1 MDTEAQGMFT
11 FQDFEEATNKPE
23 FILSAIQ
30 RYKQTEEYEMA
41 LLADEYDAQRNT
53 TILKTARTIYNAAGV
68 EREDFTASNNKIAS
82 NFFNRLN
89 TQRCMYSLGNGVSF
103 IDPKEAQ
110 EGKKDETKEALGKHF
125 DHTMK
130 EAGYHA
136 LIHGMSYLFWDMD
149 RVYEFEMTEFVPF
162 DDETDGTLRAGA
174 RFWQLANDR
183 PLNVVLYEED
193 GYTKYRTGKDGR
205 LEEVQ
210 PKRGYKLTY
219 HYTEAGDTVSIDEE
233 NYVRLPVVRMY
244 ASRLKQST
252 LVGMRDAID
261 AYDLIKSG
269 FANDLQDC
277 AQVYWLVQ
285 NYGGMD
291 DTDMAEFLDRLKL
304 HHIVGIDTD
313 AGGGVTPYTQDI
325 PFQARET
332 LLAELRNGMYE
343 DFGGLDVHT
352 IAAGA
357 TNDHIDAAYQPL
369 DENASDFEHWVE
381 DAIVQ
386 LLGLQDID
394 DTPVF
399 RRQRISNLSEQ
410 VGILVQEAAWID
422 ANTII
427 RKLPNLTPEEAEAAI
442 VAREEEQMQ
451 MMGMMAQMNGQQ
463 VMPQPQ
469 VPTQEQQPQEELGE
483 GE

>member
-1 MDTEAQGMFT
+1 MFT
-11 FQDFEEATNKPE
+11 FQDFDEAKDKPA

-30 RYKQTEEYEMA
+30 AYKTTEEYKMA
-41 LLADEYDAQRNT
+41 LLADEYDAQRNV
-53 TILKTARTIYNAAGV
+53 TILKTARTIYNAAGI

-89 TQRCMYSLGNGVSF
+89 TQRCMYSLGSGVSF

-110 EGKKDETKEALGKHF
+110 KGTSDKTKEALGRHF
-125 DHTMK
+125 DHTIK

-136 LIHGMSYLFWDMD
+136 LIHGLSYLFWDMD
-149 RVYEFEMTEFVPF
+149 RVYEFELTEFVPF
-162 DDETDGTLRAGA
+162 DDETDGTLRAGV
-174 RFWQLANDR
+174 RFWQLAQDR

-193 GYTKYRTGKDGR
+193 GYTKYKTDKDGK
-205 LEEVQ
+205 LQEVQ
-210 PKRGYKLTY
+210 PKRGYKVTY

-252 LVGMRDAID
+252 LTGMRAAID

-285 NYGGMD
+285 NYGGMND
-291 DTDMAEFLDRLKL
+291 EDLSEFLDRLKL

-313 AGGGVTPYTQDI
+313 AGGGVTPYTQEI

-332 LLAELRNGMYE
+332 LLTELRNGLYE

-352 IAAGA
+352 VAAGA
-357 TNDHIDAAYQPL
+357 TNDHIDAAYQPM

-381 DAIVQ
+381 DAITQ
-386 LLGLQDID
+386 LLELQGIE
-394 DTPVF
+394 DTPMF
-399 RRQRISNLSEQ
+399 RRQRISNQSEQ
-410 VGILVQEAAWID
+410 VAILVQEAAWLD
-422 ANTII
+422 ANTIT

-442 VAREEEQMQ
+442 EAREEEQMQ
-451 MMGMMAQMNGQQ
+451 MMGMMAQMNGGQ
-463 VMPQPQ
+463 MPQ
-469 VPTQEQQPQEELGE
+469 QQPMMPEPQGETNE